1 MTFLVKV
8 IISYFEFKFAYWYS
22 ESGSFNNWST
32 LRVRNTLSNWSKSL
46 DIIYII
52 YLIIKIT
59 SKSYWTVEIL
69 DTTPVLLQR
78 MWSHT
83 KIQTQTLA
91 AGQPSSHSYA
101 LTHSQCRSLSL
112 SLSLSRSEAMSTHT
126 SEHHHGTAILKEIAV
141 DYCPEVCL
149 HTPDADEIH
158 ITFDHRGGARWRSHH
173 RFQYGTFG
181 GRIKCPAGNTSGL
194 NFNIY
199 LSSLEG
205 DKSQVLLLLLLLRLI
220 SWFVCS

>member
-1 MTFLVKV
+1 
-8 IISYFEFKFAYWYS
+8 
-22 ESGSFNNWST
+22 
-32 LRVRNTLSNWSKSL
+32 
-46 DIIYII
+46 
-52 YLIIKIT
+52 
-59 SKSYWTVEIL
+59 
-69 DTTPVLLQR
+69 
-78 MWSHT
+78 
-83 KIQTQTLA
+83 
-91 AGQPSSHSYA
+91 
-101 LTHSQCRSLSL
+101 
-112 SLSLSRSEAMSTHT
+112 MSTHT

-149 HTPDADEIH
+149 HSPEDDEIH

-205 DKSQVLLLLLLLRLI
+205 DKSQVIYIIYASGNEHSNCRREAGDLHSVVSDLSHKNLMLLQMLVPGKGVYIISIKTGLLSTQL
-220 SWFVCS
+220 SQWKSCSFKMQFVICPVCWYSTLVIGFFSNICLKI